1 MKQTHGTIKL
11 VALDLD
17 GVVYRGGMV
26 LPGAREALED
36 VLARGLDLRYVTN
49 NSTAHRE
56 DVAARLTSM
65 GLPAD
70 RDRVLTSGVVTAH
83 WLRER
88 LPSGSRVLVV
98 GEQGLMRELAEA
110 GLAPVHA
117 GDSNQAADENQAVAR
132 SRAGDTDPWIMKDA
146 GRFAAVVVGMDRG
159 FTYAALDSAQ
169 AAVRAGA
176 LFVATNPDATYP
188 LPERLAPGAGSLV
201 VAVATAAGTEPV
213 IMGKPGLALADA
225 LVQLAGVS
233 SDATLF
239 VGDRLDTDVEM
250 AKGAGMV
257 AVLVLTG
264 ATTRDELRRYE
275 EEGTTPRPD
284 HVLDGLGQLPAL
296 LDRLGA

>member
-56 DVAARLTSM
+56 DVAARLASM

-70 RDRVLTSGVVTAH
+70 RGRVLTSGVVTAH

-117 GDSNQAADENQAVAR
+117 GDSNP
-132 SRAGDTDPWIMKDA
+132 GIMKDA

-201 VAVATAAGTEPV
+201 AAVATAAGTEPV

-284 HVLDGLGQLPAL
+284 YVLDDLGQLPAL

>member
-1 MKQTHGTIKL
+1 
-11 VALDLD
+11 
-17 GVVYRGGMV
+17 
-26 LPGAREALED
+26 
-36 VLARGLDLRYVTN
+36 
-49 NSTAHRE
+49 
-56 DVAARLTSM
+56 
-65 GLPAD
+65 
-70 RDRVLTSGVVTAH
+70 
-83 WLRER
+83 
-88 LPSGSRVLVV
+88 
-98 GEQGLMRELAEA
+98 
-110 GLAPVHA
+110 
-117 GDSNQAADENQAVAR
+117 
-132 SRAGDTDPWIMKDA
+132 
-146 GRFAAVVVGMDRG
+146 MDRG
-159 FTYAALDSAQ
+159 FTYAALDCAQ

-201 VAVATAAGTEPV
+201 VAVATAAGTKPV

-264 ATTRDELRRYE
+264 ATTRGELRRYE

>member
-1 MKQTHGTIKL
+1 MKQTRGTIKL

-26 LPGAREALED
+26 LSGAREAFED

-56 DVAARLTSM
+56 EVAARLTSM

-70 RDRVLTSGVVTAH
+70 RDRVLTSGLVTAH
-83 WLRER
+83 WLCER
-88 LPSGSRVLVV
+88 LPGGSRVLVV

-117 GDSNQAADENQAVAR
+117 GDSNP
-132 SRAGDTDPWIMKDA
+132 GIMKDA

-201 VAVATAAGTEPV
+201 AAVATAAGTEPV

-225 LVQLAGVS
+225 LVKLTGVS
-233 SDATLF
+233 SGATLF

-284 HVLDGLGQLPAL
+284 YVLDDLGQLPAL
-296 LDRLGA
+296 LDQLGA

>member
-1 MKQTHGTIKL
+1 MKQTRGTIKL

-117 GDSNQAADENQAVAR
+117 GDSNP
-132 SRAGDTDPWIMKDA
+132 GIMKDA